1 MRRIMDEQFDKDI
14 IKRIREVFDN
24 YQDPSAGEG
33 WRVLRKK
40 YPDDRKR
47 RPVAWLWLGTAAAV
61 LLLFV
66 GLWFWIGNQPVQP
79 TKIVSKKAKHT
90 EAEALV
96 GSHQTKTSNHNNTI
110 ADETQAGS
118 HQIKAHTPKTAA
130 TRETVAAS
138 GKPKAA
144 NRKTTT
150 NSETLAVASAV
161 KVAPLSNPAQPRNKF
176 NKNDQLTVPKKSYS
190 RDNLAQP
197 TSIPKPNDGVRDQAN
212 KTATQQ
218 MAVLPQSK
226 PGRPDSANTISQKP
240 KKSIVLMFDDKLLAK
255 SNNEEKVKD
264 ATKKV
269 RFAVYAA
276 SYFNYAKGSDN
287 QVNLGAGFS
296 TEISLNKHLS
306 LVTGVAIGQ
315 NTLNYSGSASF
326 AAVPG
331 SNSLLAAAASNYY
344 GPSSYN
350 VNTVSPTLK
359 NYNANLVGLDIP
371 LNLKYVFDPQKRDTY
386 FIAGLSS
393 GTFINETYT
402 SQYNYPAQQTQDQ
415 TSRNSFNSF
424 YFAKTLNVAFGTGFT
439 LGKNRLVLEPFLKYP
454 LEGLGVQQLRFG
466 ATGLNLKFNFQSK
479 K

>member
-1 MRRIMDEQFDKDI
+1 
-14 IKRIREVFDN
+14 
-24 YQDPSAGEG
+24 
-33 WRVLRKK
+33 
-40 YPDDRKR
+40 
-47 RPVAWLWLGTAAAV
+47 
-61 LLLFV
+61 
-66 GLWFWIGNQPVQP
+66 
-79 TKIVSKKAKHT
+79 
-90 EAEALV
+90 
-96 GSHQTKTSNHNNTI
+96 
-110 ADETQAGS
+110 
-118 HQIKAHTPKTAA
+118 
-130 TRETVAAS
+130 
-138 GKPKAA
+138 
-144 NRKTTT
+144 
-150 NSETLAVASAV
+150 
-161 KVAPLSNPAQPRNKF
+161 
-176 NKNDQLTVPKKSYS
+176 
-190 RDNLAQP
+190 
-197 TSIPKPNDGVRDQAN
+197 
-212 KTATQQ
+212 
-218 MAVLPQSK
+218 
-226 PGRPDSANTISQKP
+226 
-240 KKSIVLMFDDKLLAK
+240 MFDDKLLAK

-296 TEISLNKHLS
+296 AEISLNKNLS
-306 LVTGVAIGQ
+306 LVTGVSIGQ
-315 NTLNYSGSASF
+315 NTLNYSGSSSF

-439 LGKNRLVLEPFLKYP
+439 LGKTRLVIEPFLKYP